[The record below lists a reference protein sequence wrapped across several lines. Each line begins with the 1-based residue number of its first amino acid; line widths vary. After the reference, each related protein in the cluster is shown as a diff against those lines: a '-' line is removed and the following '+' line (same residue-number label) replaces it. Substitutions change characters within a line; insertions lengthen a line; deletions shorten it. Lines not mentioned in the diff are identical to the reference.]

1 VTPSPERPRLPAR
14 GAGDG
19 RREPGVPP
27 RAVGSPAGPGARPQG
42 GTIDEANALAIQRV
56 LAAAPV
62 LLGAGRALDVVPG
75 MDEDLL
81 LHAGPPITWDRMS
94 GPVRGAAVGAL
105 LYERRARTEEEAAGL
120 IASGRI
126 RLEPCHHHA
135 AVGPMAGI
143 VSPSM
148 PVYIV
153 ENRAAGTRAY
163 ATFNEGYGKVLR
175 YGAYGEDVLARLRWI
190 ERTLGPVIGRALELA
205 GGLDM
210 KTLIAQA
217 LQMGDE
223 GHNRNKAAS
232 ALLGRLL
239 GPHLVRAGASTDELS
254 QVLRYLAE
262 NDVAALNPV
271 MAACKATMDAAHGIP
286 GSTLVVA
293 MARNGTEFGIRV
305 SGLGDRWF
313 TGPAEVPRGLY
324 FPGFAA
330 EDANPDVGDSAITE
344 TAGIGAFAMAA
355 APAIVTFVGGTA
367 RDALASTLE
376 MYEITL
382 AENPAFG
389 IPALDFRG
397 TPTGIDIRKVVRTG
411 ILPRINTGIAHRR
424 AGVGQIGAG
433 LVRPPRACFEQAV
446 QAMAASL
453 GR

>member
-1 VTPSPERPRLPAR
+1 MMAPSDAR
-14 GAGDG
+14 G
-19 RREPGVPP
+19 R
-27 RAVGSPAGPGARPQG
+27 
-42 GTIDEANALAIQRV
+42 IDEANAAAIRRV
-56 LAAAPV
+56 LEATPV
-62 LLGAGRALDVVPG
+62 LVGIGRAGDVVPG
-75 MDEDLL
+75 LARDLL
-81 LHAGPPITWDRMS
+81 LHAGPPIAWERMS
-94 GPVRGAAVGAL
+94 GPMRGAVVGAL
-105 LYERRARTEEEAAGL
+105 LYERRATSQAEAVRL
-120 IASGRI
+120 VESGRV
-126 RLEPCHHHA
+126 RFEPCHHHA

-153 ENRAAGTRAY
+153 ENRAGGTRAY
-163 ATFNEGYGKVLR
+163 STLNEGYGKVLR
-175 YGAYGEDVLARLRWI
+175 YGAFDDGVLARLRWI
-190 ERTLGPVIGRALELA
+190 EQTLAPVLGRALELA
-205 GGLDM
+205 GGLDLR
-210 KTLIAQA
+210 TLIAQA

-239 GPHLVRAGASTDELS
+239 APHIARGGAPADVQHE
-254 QVLRYLAE
+254 VFRYLAE
-262 NDVAALNPV
+262 TDLAALNPI
-271 MAACKATMDAAHGIP
+271 MAACKATMDAAHGVA
-286 GSTLVVA
+286 GSTLVTA

-324 FPGFAA
+324 FPGFSAD
-330 EDANPDVGDSAITE
+330 DANPDVGDSTITE

-355 APAIVTFVGGTA
+355 APAIVKFVSGTA
-367 RDALASTLE
+367 RDALQSTLE

-411 ILPRINTGIAHRR
+411 ILPRVNTGIAHRE

-433 LVRPPRACFEQAV
+433 LVRPPRVCFERAV
-446 QAMAASL
+446 QAMADAL
-453 GR
+453 GG